1 MSPSSLLQFVFTNY
15 NSLHRL
21 KQSGGSKNGIFIKR
35 LMPDGAALQSSR
47 IIPGD
52 RVLDIN
58 GVNLDGTNLAQ
69 VNNKID
75 SFHYKPLAYFKPST
89 HWAQDV
95 RRLTLTLTRRLP
107 LAMPKVSVSW
117 PNFLLS
123 VNFLGIQRISLLI
136 RFHL

>member
-1 MSPSSLLQFVFTNY
+1 M
-15 NSLHRL
+15 
-21 KQSGGSKNGIFIKR
+21 NGIFIKR

-58 GVNLDGTNLAQ
+58 GVSLDGTNLAQ

-75 SFHYKPLAYFKPST
+75 SYSTTNHSPILNQQPIGYNRHPLGRQLPS
-89 HWAQDV
+89 
-95 RRLTLTLTRRLP
+95 P
-107 LAMPKVSVSW
+107 

-123 VNFLGIQRISLLI
+123 VSPRMSYILI
-136 RFHL
+136 R